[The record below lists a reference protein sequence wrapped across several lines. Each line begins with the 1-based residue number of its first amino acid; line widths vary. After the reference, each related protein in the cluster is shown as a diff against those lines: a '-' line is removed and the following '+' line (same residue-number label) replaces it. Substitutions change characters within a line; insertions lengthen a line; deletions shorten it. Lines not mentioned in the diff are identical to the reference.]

1 MLQEEIKKD
10 MVIATK
16 AKKASASILKYTLG
30 EFSRL
35 KGTKD
40 GGPDIIGAK
49 LTDTQ
54 AIRVIKRIID
64 AETKLIEMTGIA
76 DTGVVYILSKYL
88 PKVISVDEVKTWLD
102 NNVDFSSLNN
112 KMQAVGM
119 VKKEFGN
126 TVDAKVA
133 SKLIMEVY

>member
-1 MLQEEIKKD
+1 MLQEIIKKD
-10 MVIATK
+10 MVEA
-16 AKKASASILKYTLG
+16 ARNRRASASILKYTLG

-40 GGPDIIGAK
+40 GKELITDK

-64 AETKLIEMTGIA
+64 AENKVIELGAT
-76 DTGVVYILSKYL
+76 DTGVVFTLTQYL
-88 PKVISVDEVKTWLD
+88 PKLVSEAEIKEWL
-102 NNVDFSSLNN
+102 NTNVDFTTLKN

-119 VKKEFGN
+119 VKKAFGDS
-126 TVDAKVA
+126 VDAKVV
-133 SKLIMEVY
+133 SKLIMQM

>member
-1 MLQEEIKKD
+1 
-10 MVIATK
+10 MVEATK
-16 AKKASASILKYTLG
+16 DRRASASILKYTLG

-40 GGPDIIGAK
+40 GKELITAK

-64 AETKLIEMTGIA
+64 AETKLIEMKGYT
-76 DTGVVYILSKYL
+76 DTGLVHTLSQYL
-88 PKVISVDEVKTWLD
+88 PKLVSEDEVKQWVAD
-102 NNVDFSSLNN
+102 NVDFTTLKN

-119 VKKEFGN
+119 VKQAFGDN
-126 TVDAKVA
+126 VDAKVV
-133 SKLIMEVY
+133 SKLIMQM